1 MATPAQICRLAS
13 PWIQDSPYMFRIT
26 RDEREIGSRWLI
38 GFGAPLFPIAERAER
53 NVLANGELFLR

>member
-1 MATPAQICRLAS
+1 
-13 PWIQDSPYMFRIT
+13 MFRIT